1 LRDDSGYTAMQ
12 IPFDF
17 VTFIH
22 LAATTL
28 GIVSGIVILYFG
40 IKKNTTNLPLALAQ
54 ITLAMA
60 VWVSFAIVSKLL
72 VHWPFLFRTGSF
84 LALLFVPFPFLY
96 VHYYTQKRSWKWYD
110 ILHFIPALIYLVD
123 LWPSFTLSNQEK
135 LALILQEINDPNL
148 YAQLRESRFFGPG
161 FHQTFRTILFSGYWL
176 AQCWILHQWIK
187 KQTNLSR
194 EDKVWKNWAIIYLF
208 FQAGLW
214 LPFYLTFIW
223 IDKSLTYHMVN
234 TTGATW
240 MVLSSCLLL
249 LFPSILYG
257 QQPYKE
263 PGKSRKPKQAVGENG
278 HSQDPGDDKME
289 DIKRAVDLGLDKDLL
304 FLKPGITIHEFSKD
318 IGIPMYQISKCI
330 AHYTDQGF
338 IDLINQKRIHYCTQ
352 KLDSGEWKNFKIEAI
367 AHECGFNNRNSFTNA
382 FKKFKGV
389 FPSDYKASRDTHEG
403 ITEASVNT

>member
-1 LRDDSGYTAMQ
+1 MQ

-40 IKKNTTNLPLALAQ
+40 IKKNPNNLPLAFGQ
-54 ITLAMA
+54 ITLAMGI
-60 VWVSFAIVSKLL
+60 WVSFTIVSKLL
-72 VHWPFLFRTGSF
+72 VHWPFLFRTGNF
-84 LALLFVPFPFLY
+84 LGLLFVPLPFLY
-96 VHYYTQKRSWKWYD
+96 VRYHTQKRSWKWYD

-176 AQCWILHQWIK
+176 AECVILYRWIK

-214 LPFYLTFIW
+214 LPLYLTFIW
-223 IDKSLTYHMVN
+223 IDKALTYHMVN
-234 TTGATW
+234 TAGATW

-263 PGKSRKPKQAVGENG
+263 PVKSRKPKQAVGENG
-278 HSQDPGDDKME
+278 HGQVPEDQKME
-289 DIKRAVDLGLDKDLL
+289 DIKKVVDQGLDKDLL
-304 FLKPGITIHEFSKD
+304 FLKPGLTINEFSKD
-318 IGIPMYQISKCI
+318 IGIPVYQLSKCI
-330 AHYTDQGF
+330 TQYTGMGF
-338 IDLINQKRIHYCTQ
+338 IDLINQKRVQYCIQ
-352 KLDSGEWKNFKIEAI
+352 KLDSGEWRNFKIEAI
-367 AHECGFNNRNSFTNA
+367 AQECGFNNRNSFANA

-389 FPSDYKASRDTHEG
+389 LPSEYKAGLDSV
-403 ITEASVNT
+403 TEAS